1 MSERHGTAGEPPVD
15 PTADSATDSSAE
27 PAAEAV
33 RAGDE
38 AVFGALAAR
47 HRHELR
53 VHCYRM
59 LGSFTDAEDLV
70 QETLLRAWRARE
82 SFEGR
87 STFRAWLYRIA
98 TNACLDALSG
108 PARAREVMAAD
119 VSEGPGRPAS
129 ADVPWLQPY
138 PDDLLDLAAP
148 DEGGPDAVA
157 IARETVELAFL
168 AAIQHLPPR
177 QRAVLILR
185 DVVGRP
191 VAETAEALE
200 MSVASVKS
208 ALQRARAT
216 LRGRLP
222 RRRADW
228 AAATRPSRDELD
240 LLERYVTAS
249 RNADLTAL
257 AALLR
262 EDVLQ
267 AMPPAALVYDGRA
280 AVLDMW
286 RPVLEGEERWGEWH
300 CVPLAVNRQPAVA
313 NYVRR
318 PGETSYTAVNVDVLC
333 AEDGLITEITTF
345 GPELLPLFGLPLSVD
360 PAIPERAVTGS

>member
-1 MSERHGTAGEPPVD
+1 MSERHGTAGKAPADPV
-15 PTADSATDSSAE
+15 
-27 PAAEAV
+27 AEAI
-33 RAGDE
+33 RSGDE
-38 AVFGALAAR
+38 AVFGELAAR

-59 LGSFTDAEDLV
+59 LGSFTDAEDMV

-108 PARAREVMAAD
+108 PALARVVVAD
-119 VSEGPGRPAS
+119 APEGPGRPAA
-129 ADVPWLQPY
+129 ADVPWLTPY

-148 DEGGPDAVA
+148 DEGRPDAVA
-157 IARETVELAFL
+157 VARETVELAFL

-185 DVVGRP
+185 DVTGWP
-191 VAETAEALE
+191 VAEVAEALE

-216 LRGRLP
+216 LREHLP

-228 AAATRPSRDELD
+228 GAATRPSRDELD
-240 LLERYVTAS
+240 LLDRYVTAS
-249 RNADLTAL
+249 RNADLAAL

-262 EDVLQ
+262 DDVRQ
-267 AMPPAALVYDGRA
+267 AMPPAALVFDGRA

-286 RPVLEGEERWGEWH
+286 RPVLEGETRWGEWR
-300 CVPLAVNRQPAVA
+300 CVPLAVNRQPAAA

-318 PGETSYTAVNVDVLC
+318 PGESAYTAVNIDVLC

-345 GPELLPLFGLPLSVD
+345 GPEVLPLFGLPLSIG
-360 PAIPERAVTGS
+360 PAVIES

>member
-1 MSERHGTAGEPPVD
+1 MGEEHGTAGDFP
-15 PTADSATDSSAE
+15 ADAT
-27 PAAEAV
+27 AEAV
-33 RAGDE
+33 RSGDQ
-38 AVFGALAAR
+38 AVFGELAAR

-59 LGSFTDAEDLV
+59 LGSFTDAEDMV

-108 PARAREVMAAD
+108 QARAREVVAD
-119 VSEGPGRPAS
+119 VAERPGRPAA
-129 ADVPWLQPY
+129 ADVAWLQPY

-148 DEGGPDAVA
+148 DEGAPDAAA

-185 DVVGRP
+185 DVGGWP
-191 VAETAEALE
+191 VTETAEALE

-216 LRGRLP
+216 LRERLP
-222 RRRADW
+222 RRRAEW

-249 RNADLTAL
+249 RNADLPAL

-267 AMPPAALVYDGRA
+267 AMPPAALVYVGRA

-318 PGETSYTAVNVDVLC
+318 PGETSYTAVNIDVLC

-345 GPELLPLFGLPLSVD
+345 GPELLPLFGLPLSIR
-360 PAIPERAVTGS
+360 PAVIES

>member
-1 MSERHGTAGEPPVD
+1 MDAGRARRDGTAGR
-15 PTADSATDSSAE
+15 PTAEPTTEPTAE
-27 PAAEAV
+27 PAVEAV

-38 AVFGALAAR
+38 AVFGELAAR

-108 PARAREVMAAD
+108 ARAREVVAA
-119 VSEGPGRPAS
+119 GAPGHPGRPAP

-138 PDDLLDLAAP
+138 PDELLDLAAP
-148 DEGGPDAVA
+148 DEGGPDAAA

-185 DVVGRP
+185 DVAGWP
-191 VAETAEALE
+191 VTETAEALE
-200 MSVASVKS
+200 MSLASVKS
-208 ALQRARAT
+208 ASQRARAT
-216 LRGRLP
+216 LRERLP
-222 RRRADW
+222 GRRADW
-228 AAATRPSRDELD
+228 AAATRPSRGELD

-249 RNADLTAL
+249 RNADLTGL

-262 EDVLQ
+262 EDVRQ
-267 AMPPAALVYDGRA
+267 AMPPAALVFDGRA

-300 CVPLAVNRQPAVA
+300 CVTLAVNRLPAVA

-318 PGETSYTAVNVDVLC
+318 PGETSFTAVNIDVLC
-333 AEDGLITEITTF
+333 AEDGLVTEITTF
-345 GPELLPLFGLPLSVD
+345 GPELLPLFGLPLSIE
-360 PAIPERAVTGS
+360 PAVTEP

>member
-1 MSERHGTAGEPPVD
+1 M
-15 PTADSATDSSAE
+15 
-27 PAAEAV
+27 EAV
-33 RAGDE
+33 RAGDG
-38 AVFGALAAR
+38 AVFGELAAR

-108 PARAREVMAAD
+108 PARAREVAAD
-119 VSEGPGRPAS
+119 TSRSPGRPAP

-138 PDDLLDLAAP
+138 PDGLLDLAAP
-148 DEGGPDAVA
+148 DDGGPDAVA

-185 DVVGRP
+185 DVAGWP
-191 VAETAEALE
+191 VTETAEALE

-216 LRGRLP
+216 LRDRLP

-228 AAATRPSRDELD
+228 AAATEPSRDELD

-257 AALLR
+257 AELLR
-262 EDVLQ
+262 EDVRQ
-267 AMPPAALVYDGRA
+267 AMPPAALVFDGRA

-318 PGETSYTAVNVDVLC
+318 PGEIFYTAVNIDVLC
-333 AEDGLITEITTF
+333 AEDGLVAEITTF
-345 GPELLPLFGLPLSVD
+345 GPELLPLFGLPLSIGPSAAD
-360 PAIPERAVTGS
+360 GAVIGS